1 MFFPLKKTLQLG
13 SIFFIGVFVYCL
25 SVFLPAQALASGV
38 NTSTGTG
45 SGQVRVNQDGTT
57 TYLSTQTNGGTSTV
71 SARTQTS
78 TRSAFGLSFNAS
90 NLPEG
95 FFDDPEMLI
104 TNLINIAFIISIL
117 LAFFYLIW
125 AGFDWITSG
134 GDKSKIDS
142 ARQKI
147 INVVIGLV
155 VVAASYAL
163 LTLALQLLGY
173 SSVQDALTETERRI
187 SP

>member
-1 MFFPLKKTLQLG
+1 MSLRFFSICAVLTLA
-13 SIFFIGVFVYCL
+13 FFVSQN
-25 SVFLPAQALASGV
+25 SVALASGL
-38 NTSTGTG
+38 NTTTSTQ

-57 TYLSTQTNGGTSTV
+57 TYLSTQTNGDSTG
-71 SARTQTS
+71 SARTS
-78 TRSAFGLSFNAS
+78 TRSASLFGIGVDPDA
-90 NLPEG
+90 LPDG
-95 FFDDPEMLI
+95 FFTDPNNLI
-104 TNLINIAFIISIL
+104 TNAINIAFIVAIIL
-117 LAFFYLIW
+117 SFFYLIW

-134 GDKSKIDS
+134 GEKGKIDS

-173 SSVQDALTETERRI
+173 TSLDQVLSETQQKMAK
-187 SP
+187 

>member
-1 MFFPLKKTLQLG
+1 MFSRTA
-13 SIFFIGVFVYCL
+13 SIFVASLLIVAFAFL
-25 SVFLPAQALASGV
+25 LPAPTQASGV
-38 NTSTGTG
+38 TTSSTQ

-57 TYLSTQTNGGTSTV
+57 TYLTTQTNGNSTQ
-71 SARTQTS
+71 SARAA
-78 TRSAFGLSFNAS
+78 TRSASLFGLNIDAD

-95 FFDDPEMLI
+95 FFTDPNNLI
-104 TNLINIAFIISIL
+104 INAINIAFIIAIL
-117 LAFFYLIW
+117 LSFFYLIW

-134 GDKSKIDS
+134 GDKGKIDS

-147 INVVIGLV
+147 INVIIGLV

-173 SSVQDALTETERRI
+173 TSLQQVLTETRTRLA
-187 SP
+187 P